1 MFVPM
6 DFYERSHLGFHM
18 KPPPNLHL
26 PLERDKDGRLINT

>member
-18 KPPPNLHL
+18 KPPPHNLHL
-26 PLERDKDGRLINT
+26 PLERDKDGN